1 MGATTLDAVAF
12 SDLINKPVATIR
24 RLLYARRLRLVRR
37 DAEDLVLISAA
48 TYDQQAAV
56 MGAVTLM
63 IVSLARRRESLGN
76 TVDSIV
82 ADGFPWVRFLPPN
95 EVREFTKELTETL
108 QAADSIDNLTP
119 VSELIAQWRHTA
131 EIYADPDLY
140 AALTSDSDT
149 DYGPVPEP
157 VKAGR

>member
-1 MGATTLDAVAF
+1 MGTTVEAVAF

-48 TYDQQAAV
+48 TYDQQTAV
-56 MGAVTLM
+56 VSAVTLM
-63 IVSLARRRESLGN
+63 IASLARRREYLGE

-82 ADGFPWVRFLPPN
+82 ADGFPWARFLPPN

-108 QAADSIDNLTP
+108 QAANSIDNLTP

-131 EIYADPDLY
+131 EVYADPDLH
-140 AALTSDSDT
+140 AVLTSDSDT

-157 VKAGR
+157 VKGRK

>member
-1 MGATTLDAVAF
+1 MSATGDAVAF

-48 TYDQQAAV
+48 TYDQHTV
-56 MGAVTLM
+56 VVHAVTLM
-63 IVSLARRRESLGN
+63 IASLARRREHLGA
-76 TVDSIV
+76 TVDNIV
-82 ADGFPWVRFLPPN
+82 ADGFPWTRFLPPN

-140 AALTSDSDT
+140 AVLASDSDT

-157 VKAGR
+157 VKGRR